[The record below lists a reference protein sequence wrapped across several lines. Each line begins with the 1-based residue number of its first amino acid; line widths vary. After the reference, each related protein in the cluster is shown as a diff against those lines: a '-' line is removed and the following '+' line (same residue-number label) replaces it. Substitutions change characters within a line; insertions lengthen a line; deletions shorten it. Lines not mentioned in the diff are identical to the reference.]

1 MEITREI
8 VEETLQNLRK
18 RGFDA
23 HYCETAEEGRELA
36 LSLIPAGDT
45 VAWGGSVTAVQI
57 GLMDAVKART
67 DIELI
72 DRDVV
77 TDPAEKRQMMRKGLL
92 ADSFIAGVNG
102 ISRDGWLV
110 NIDGTGNR
118 VAAITFGPENVIL
131 VAGVN
136 KIENTVTE
144 AMDRARNVAAPLNVK
159 RLNIPN
165 PCLKSGKCMDCKGA
179 TTAWTAKAPPPSA
192 RTLWSTASASLRGAS
207 KSSSSA
213 NRSAIDQSHITPH
226 FVA

>member
-1 MEITREI
+1 MDITGEII
-8 VEETLQNLRK
+8 EETLQNLKK

-23 HYCETAEEGRELA
+23 YYCETAEEGKELA

-45 VAWGGSVTAVQI
+45 VAWGGSVTAAEI

-67 DIELI
+67 DITRI
-72 DRDVV
+72 DRDLV
-77 TDPAEKRQMMRKGLL
+77 TDPAEKRKLMRKGLL
-92 ADSFIAGVNG
+92 ADTFIAGVNG

-165 PCLKSGKCMDCKGA
+165 PCLKAGRCMDCKSA
-179 TTAWTAKAPPPSA
+179 TTICA
-192 RTLWSTASASLRGAS
+192 
-207 KSSSSA
+207 
-213 NRSAIDQSHITPH
+213 H
-226 FVA
+226 FVEHRFCKPAGRIKVILIGEKLGY

>member
-1 MEITREI
+1 MKITREI

-92 ADSFIAGVNG
+92 ADSFIAGING

-165 PCLKSGKCMDCKGA
+165 PCLKV
-179 TTAWTAKAPPPSA
+179 PPPSA

-213 NRSAIDQSHITPH
+213 NRSAIDPH
-226 FVA
+226 QHHLALHGIECDKAPRPRKSDPR

>member
-8 VEETLQNLRK
+8 VQETLQNLKK

-23 HYCETAEEGRELA
+23 YYCETAEEGKELA

-45 VAWGGSVTAVQI
+45 VAWGGSVTAAEI

-67 DIELI
+67 DITRI

-77 TDPAEKRQMMRKGLL
+77 TDPAEKRQLMRKGLL
-92 ADSFIAGVNG
+92 ADTFIAGVNG
-102 ISRDGWLV
+102 ISCDGWLV

-165 PCLKSGKCMDCKGA
+165 PCLKAGKCMDCKSA
-179 TTAWTAKAPPPSA
+179 TTICA
-192 RTLWSTASASLRGAS
+192 
-207 KSSSSA
+207 
-213 NRSAIDQSHITPH
+213 H
-226 FVA
+226 FVEHRSCKPAGGIKGIPIGEELGY

>member
-92 ADSFIAGVNG
+92 ADSFIAGING

-165 PCLKSGKCMDCKGA
+165 PCLKSGKCMDCKAA
-179 TTAWTAKAPPPSA
+179 TTICA
-192 RTLWSTASASLRGAS
+192 
-207 KSSSSA
+207 
-213 NRSAIDQSHITPH
+213 H
-226 FVA
+226 FVEHRFCKPQGRIKVILIGEQLGY

>member
-1 MEITREI
+1 MDITREI
-8 VEETLQNLRK
+8 IEETLQNLKK

-23 HYCETAEEGRELA
+23 YYRETAEEGRELA

-45 VAWGGSVTAVQI
+45 VAWGGSVTAAEI

-67 DIELI
+67 DITRI

-77 TDPAEKRQMMRKGLL
+77 TDPAEKRQLMRKGLL
-92 ADSFIAGVNG
+92 ADTFIAGVNG

-136 KIENTVTE
+136 KIENGVRE
-144 AMDRARNVAAPLNVK
+144 AMSRARNTAAPLNVK
-159 RLNIPN
+159 RLGLPN
-165 PCLKSGKCMDCKGA
+165 PCSKAGKCMDCTA
-179 TTAWTAKAPPPSA
+179 QTTICS
-192 RTLWSTASASLRGAS
+192 
-207 KSSSSA
+207 
-213 NRSAIDQSHITPH
+213 H
-226 FVA
+226 FVEHRFCKPAGRIKVILIGETLGF

>member
-1 MEITREI
+1 MKITREI

-92 ADSFIAGVNG
+92 ADSFIAGING

-144 AMDRARNVAAPLNVK
+144 AMYRARNVAAPLNVK

-165 PCLKSGKCMDCKGA
+165 PCL
-179 TTAWTAKAPPPSA
+179 
-192 RTLWSTASASLRGAS
+192 
-207 KSSSSA
+207 
-213 NRSAIDQSHITPH
+213 
-226 FVA
+226 